1 MEENPGIPCFGVG
14 GEPTCT
20 TGGGASVT
28 GLESD
33 GEFNCRS
40 GGAGLI
46 LRAGDRE
53 SDMLNVL

>member
-1 MEENPGIPCFGVG
+1 MKGNPGIPFCGVG

-20 TGGGASVT
+20 TGGRASVT

-33 GEFNCRS
+33 GEFNCSS

-53 SDMLNVL
+53 SDMLNAL

>member
-1 MEENPGIPCFGVG
+1 MEGNRGFRFAELG
-14 GEPTCT
+14 GELTFT